1 MIVFKGL
8 DMTYVNNSK
17 LKAKLACALEYSDLS
32 RRQMAVFDNACRLS
46 GVGRG
51 LSRSRIFRLL
61 QTLDTLTY
69 DSLERRL
76 NVSLKALSRES
87 YSKRT
92 IALYLSVCRKVASQL
107 AQMYGIPRH
116 ETTIPESESQ
126 YRPSVSDKRV
136 FTVAERMLPK
146 GAKYLIVSMSTL
158 EEALRL
164 KPRTIRESLKRLD
177 HHGYIVCLGG
187 DEGANYSITFK
198 RSIHATSALSLQA
211 A

>member
-1 MIVFKGL
+1 
-8 DMTYVNNSK
+8 MTYVNNSK

-126 YRPSVSDKRV
+126 YRLSVSDKRV

-187 DEGANYSITFK
+187 DEGANCSITFK

>member
-1 MIVFKGL
+1 
-8 DMTYVNNSK
+8 MTYVNNSK
-17 LKAKLACALEYSDLS
+17 LKDKLACALEYSDLS

>member
-1 MIVFKGL
+1 
-8 DMTYVNNSK
+8 MTYVNNSK
-17 LKAKLACALEYSDLS
+17 LKDKLACALEYSDLS

-76 NVSLKALSRES
+76 NVSLKALSREP

-126 YRPSVSDKRV
+126 YRLSVSDKRV

>member
-1 MIVFKGL
+1 
-8 DMTYVNNSK
+8 MTYVNNSK

-51 LSRSRIFRLL
+51 LSRSRILRLL

-69 DSLERRL
+69 DSVERRL
-76 NVSLKALSRES
+76 NVSLKALNRES

-107 AQMYGIPRH
+107 AQMYGIQRH
-116 ETTIPESESQ
+116 EITIPEESEPQ

-146 GAKYLIVSMSTL
+146 EAKYLIVSMSTL

>member
-1 MIVFKGL
+1 
-8 DMTYVNNSK
+8 
-17 LKAKLACALEYSDLS
+17 
-32 RRQMAVFDNACRLS
+32 
-46 GVGRG
+46 
-51 LSRSRIFRLL
+51 
-61 QTLDTLTY
+61 DTLTY

-126 YRPSVSDKRV
+126 YRLSVSDKRV

-177 HHGYIVCLGG
+177 HQGYIVCLGG

>member
-1 MIVFKGL
+1 
-8 DMTYVNNSK
+8 MTYVNNSK

-126 YRPSVSDKRV
+126 YRLSVSNKRV

>member
-1 MIVFKGL
+1 
-8 DMTYVNNSK
+8 MTYVNNSK

-116 ETTIPESESQ
+116 ETTIPESEFQ

>member
-1 MIVFKGL
+1 
-8 DMTYVNNSK
+8 MTYVNNSK

-61 QTLDTLTY
+61 QALDTLTY

>member
-1 MIVFKGL
+1 L

-116 ETTIPESESQ
+116 ETTIPESEFQ

>member
-1 MIVFKGL
+1 
-8 DMTYVNNSK
+8 MTYVNNSK
-17 LKAKLACALEYSDLS
+17 LKAKLACVLEYSDLS

-116 ETTIPESESQ
+116 ETTIPESEFQ

>member
-1 MIVFKGL
+1 MK
-8 DMTYVNNSK
+8 YVNNSK
-17 LKAKLACALEYSDLS
+17 LKDKLACALEYSDLS

-126 YRPSVSDKRV
+126 YRLSVSDKRV

>member
-1 MIVFKGL
+1 
-8 DMTYVNNSK
+8 MTYVNNSK

-61 QTLDTLTY
+61 QTLDILTY

-126 YRPSVSDKRV
+126 YRLSVSDKRV

-211 A
+211 V

>member
-1 MIVFKGL
+1 
-8 DMTYVNNSK
+8 MTYVNNSK

-92 IALYLSVCRKVASQL
+92 IALYLSVCRKVVSQL

-126 YRPSVSDKRV
+126 YWLSVSDKRV

-198 RSIHATSALSLQA
+198 RSIHATSVLSLQA

>member
-1 MIVFKGL
+1 
-8 DMTYVNNSK
+8 MTYANNSK

-51 LSRSRIFRLL
+51 LSRCRIFRLL

-126 YRPSVSDKRV
+126 YRLSVSDKRV

>member
-1 MIVFKGL
+1 
-8 DMTYVNNSK
+8 MTYVNNSK

-126 YRPSVSDKRV
+126 YRLSVSDKRV

-198 RSIHATSALSLQA
+198 SSINATSALSLQA

>member
-1 MIVFKGL
+1 
-8 DMTYVNNSK
+8 MTYVNNSK
-17 LKAKLACALEYSDLS
+17 LKAKLACVLEYSDLS

-126 YRPSVSDKRV
+126 YRLSVSDKRV

>member
-1 MIVFKGL
+1 IVFKGL

>member
-1 MIVFKGL
+1 
-8 DMTYVNNSK
+8 MTYVNNSK

-126 YRPSVSDKRV
+126 YRLSVSDKRV

-158 EEALRL
+158 EEALRF

>member
-1 MIVFKGL
+1 MAYI
-8 DMTYVNNSK
+8 NNSK
-17 LKAKLACALEYSDLS
+17 LKAKLAYIFHYSDLS
-32 RRQMAVFDNACRLS
+32 RPQRDVFDNACRLA
-46 GVGRG
+46 GGGRG
-51 LSRSRIFRLL
+51 LSRSRILRLL

-76 NVSLKALSRES
+76 NVSLKALNRES

-107 AQMYGIPRH
+107 AQMYGIQRH
-116 ETTIPESESQ
+116 EITIPEESEPQ

>member
-1 MIVFKGL
+1 
-8 DMTYVNNSK
+8 MTYVNNSK

-61 QTLDTLTY
+61 QTRDTLTY

-126 YRPSVSDKRV
+126 YWLSVSDKRV

>member
-1 MIVFKGL
+1 
-8 DMTYVNNSK
+8 MTYVNNSK

-126 YRPSVSDKRV
+126 YWLSVSDKRA

>member
-1 MIVFKGL
+1 
-8 DMTYVNNSK
+8 MTYVNNSK

-126 YRPSVSDKRV
+126 YRLSVSDKRV

-177 HHGYIVCLGG
+177 HQGYIVCLGG

>member
-1 MIVFKGL
+1 MA
-8 DMTYVNNSK
+8 YVNNSK

-126 YRPSVSDKRV
+126 YRLSVSDKRV

>member
-1 MIVFKGL
+1 
-8 DMTYVNNSK
+8 MTYVNNSK
-17 LKAKLACALEYSDLS
+17 LKAKLACVLEYSDLS

>member
-1 MIVFKGL
+1 
-8 DMTYVNNSK
+8 MTYVNNSK

-61 QTLDTLTY
+61 QTLDTLNY

-126 YRPSVSDKRV
+126 YRLSVSDKRV

>member
-1 MIVFKGL
+1 
-8 DMTYVNNSK
+8 MTYVNNSK

-116 ETTIPESESQ
+116 QTTIPESESQ
-126 YRPSVSDKRV
+126 YRLSVSDKRV

>member
-1 MIVFKGL
+1 
-8 DMTYVNNSK
+8 MTYVNNSK

-126 YRPSVSDKRV
+126 YRLSVSDKRV

-198 RSIHATSALSLQA
+198 RSIYATSALSLQA

>member
-1 MIVFKGL
+1 
-8 DMTYVNNSK
+8 MTYVNNSK

-32 RRQMAVFDNACRLS
+32 RRQMAVFDNASRLS

-126 YRPSVSDKRV
+126 YRLSVSDKRV

>member
-1 MIVFKGL
+1 
-8 DMTYVNNSK
+8 
-17 LKAKLACALEYSDLS
+17 KLACALEYSDLS

-126 YRPSVSDKRV
+126 YRLSVSDKRV

-211 A
+211 

>member
-1 MIVFKGL
+1 
-8 DMTYVNNSK
+8 MTYVNNSK

-76 NVSLKALSRES
+76 NVSLKALSREL

-116 ETTIPESESQ
+116 QTTIPESESQ
-126 YRPSVSDKRV
+126 YRLSVSDKRV

>member
-1 MIVFKGL
+1 
-8 DMTYVNNSK
+8 MTYVNNSM

-126 YRPSVSDKRV
+126 YRLSVSDKRV

-198 RSIHATSALSLQA
+198 SSIHATSALSLQA

>member
-1 MIVFKGL
+1 
-8 DMTYVNNSK
+8 MTYVNNSK

-76 NVSLKALSRES
+76 NVSLKALSREP

-126 YRPSVSDKRV
+126 YRLSVSDKRV

>member
-1 MIVFKGL
+1 
-8 DMTYVNNSK
+8 MTYVNNSK

-177 HHGYIVCLGG
+177 HQGYIVCLGG

>member
-1 MIVFKGL
+1 
-8 DMTYVNNSK
+8 MTYVNNSK

-32 RRQMAVFDNACRLS
+32 RRQMAVFDNACHLS

-92 IALYLSVCRKVASQL
+92 IALYISVCRKVASQL

-126 YRPSVSDKRV
+126 YRLSVSDKRV

-146 GAKYLIVSMSTL
+146 EAKYLVVSMSTL

>member
-1 MIVFKGL
+1 
-8 DMTYVNNSK
+8 MTYVNNSK

-61 QTLDTLTY
+61 QTLDILTY

-126 YRPSVSDKRV
+126 YWLSVSDKRV

>member
-1 MIVFKGL
+1 
-8 DMTYVNNSK
+8 MTYVNNSK

-116 ETTIPESESQ
+116 ETTIPESESL
-126 YRPSVSDKRV
+126 YRLSVSDKRV